1 MNERRHIGMHPVE
14 RWLLYLLAVL
24 AFAGGSIKLATAGE
38 VAARFRIPVAQ

>member
-1 MNERRHIGMHPVE
+1 MSERRHIGMHACE

-24 AFAGGSIKLATAGE
+24 TFVVGSVKLATAGE